1 MLVLDECVTAGL
13 PVLGVGHHLDAL
25 DGAVLLK
32 LTSQLALAEKT
43 RM

>member
-32 LTSQLALAEKT
+32 LAPQLALAVKNG
-43 RM
+43 M